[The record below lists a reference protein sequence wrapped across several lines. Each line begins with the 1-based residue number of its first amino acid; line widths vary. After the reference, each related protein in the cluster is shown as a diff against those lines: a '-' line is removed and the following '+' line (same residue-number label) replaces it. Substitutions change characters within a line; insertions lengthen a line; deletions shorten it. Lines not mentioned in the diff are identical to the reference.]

1 MKAYVCRKMKV
12 SLVPF
17 TFQLKHAFN
26 LAIYQRT
33 TTPAVFLKIENE
45 GIVGWGEASLPP
57 YLGETQESVMA
68 FVQSIPWDKVSPIWD
83 VSMFMEMVDGISFG
97 NNAAK
102 ACMDLAWHDFQSKRK
117 GISCQQFLGINQIP
131 KTPTSYTIGIHSPSK
146 MQEIANQATGFG
158 ILKIKLGGDHD
169 REMIQAI
176 RKVNNLPI
184 FVDVNQGWKSFEQA
198 ARELE
203 WLSSQNVLLVEQ
215 PFPKDWLEESAKL
228 KQQKILPIFGDESIK
243 RLSDLEQNAS
253 AFDGVNIKLMK
264 STGIHEALKMI
275 KWAKQNNLKVLLGSM
290 TESSL
295 ATQAANCLSPLVDF
309 VDLDGPWLIANNPCK
324 TPLLK
329 NGIVQLPN
337 GLGLGVEPDLN
348 LD

>member
-12 SLVPF
+12 SLFPY

-26 LAIYQRT
+26 LAIHQRT
-33 TTPAVFLKIENE
+33 TTPAVFLKIEFE

-57 YLGETQESVMA
+57 YLGETQESVLA
-68 FVQSIPWDKVSPIWD
+68 FIQSFPWNEINPTCD
-83 VSMFMEMVDGISFG
+83 VSNFMEKVDMFSLG

-102 ACMDLAWHDFQSKRK
+102 ACMDLAWHDFQSKK
-117 GISCQQFLGINQIP
+117 NDLSCRRFLGINQLP

-146 MQEIANQATGFG
+146 VQEIANQADVFKV
-158 ILKIKLGGDHD
+158 LKIKLGGEQD
-169 REMIQAI
+169 RAMIQAV
-176 RKVNNLPI
+176 RKVSKLPI

-198 ARELE
+198 ADELE
-203 WLSSQNVLLVEQ
+203 WLSAQNVILAEQ
-215 PFPKDWLEESAKL
+215 PFPKEWLEESARL
-228 KQQKILPIFGDESIK
+228 KELQILPIFGDESIK
-243 RLSDLEQNAS
+243 RLGDLEYAGS

-275 KWAKQNNLKVLLGSM
+275 QLAKQTNLKVMLGSM

-309 VDLDGPWLIANNPCK
+309 VDLDGPWLIANNPCE
-324 TPLLK
+324 TPMLI
-329 NGIVQLPN
+329 NGIVQLPD
-337 GLGLGVEPDLN
+337 GPGIGVVPAIN
-348 LD
+348 